1 MDPILLC
8 INKLWN
14 EEDYNE
20 KRCYGSDVAVFNL
33 LLADHKNIYTYS
45 FNACYLT
52 QSGIY
57 SSMKKKFSEFIL
69 EKKKVK

>member
-1 MDPILLC
+1 MDPNLLC
-8 INKLWN
+8 IN

-45 FNACYLT
+45 LNACYPMT
-52 QSGIY
+52 CGIY
-57 SSMKKKFSEFIL
+57 SSMKKKLSEFKL
-69 EKKKVK
+69 KKKKVK